1 MSAARDIRIDPTAS
15 GLRFNAVSAGYG
27 AEDIV
32 LGIDLDIRRGE
43 FIGVVGPNG
52 AGKSTLLRSVTR
64 EAEISS
70 GTVQICGVSL
80 DDLDPRHRARLAGVV
95 PQALPILFAF
105 SAREF
110 VSMGRHARLGRFE
123 HPGSADETAVERA
136 MELTDTARLADERV
150 DELSGGDLQ
159 RLTLAQA
166 LAQEPHVLLLDE
178 PTSHLDLNH
187 RLQVLDVVKMLTTE
201 GMSVLAV
208 FHDLDLAARYSDRI
222 AVVSKGRMTAV
233 GPPVEVITTEML
245 KSVFAVR
252 AVVGTEVITGGV
264 SVTPVVRD
272 EVAEATGGS
281 TVFVLGGSGAG
292 ADLMRRLSL
301 AGINVTAGALN
312 EGDIDQSV
320 AAALGVRHVTLAP
333 FDQMD
338 SEDEIRVRDLAAD
351 AELVVICDVPFGGSN
366 VGNLRAVIDADRKT
380 VIIGDSD
387 SERRDFTSGEATELM
402 KRALAEGATRVASIE
417 DAHRTICEHLGRDL
431 TS

>member
-1 MSAARDIRIDPTAS
+1 MSATCDIRIDPAAS
-15 GLRFNAVSAGYG
+15 GLRFSTVSAGDG

-32 LGIDLDIRRGE
+32 LGIDLDIERGE

-52 AGKSTLLRSVTR
+52 AGKSTLLRSVTG
-64 EAEISS
+64 EAEIGS
-70 GTVQICGVSL
+70 GTVEVCGAPL
-80 DDLDPRHRARLAGVV
+80 GDLDPRHRARLVGVV

-123 HPGSADETAVERA
+123 HPGSADEAAVDRA
-136 MELTDTARLADERV
+136 MELTDTARLASERV

-166 LAQEPHVLLLDE
+166 LAQQPNVLLLDE

-187 RLQVLDVVKMLTTE
+187 RLQVLDVVKTLTAE

-222 AVVSKGRMTAV
+222 AVVSKGRLTAV
-233 GPPVEVITTEML
+233 GPPAEVITTQML
-245 KSVFAVR
+245 KDVFAVR

-272 EVAEATGGS
+272 EVAATTAGP

-301 AGINVTAGALN
+301 AGIHVTAGALN
-312 EGDIDQSV
+312 EGDIDQAV

-333 FDQMD
+333 FDQM
-338 SEDEIRVRDLAAD
+338 SAEDDARVRDLATD

-366 VGNLRAVIDADRKT
+366 VGNLRAVVEAGCKT
-380 VIIGDSD
+380 IIIGDSD
-387 SERRDFTSGEATELM
+387 SERRDFTDGEATELM
-402 KRALAEGATRVASIE
+402 KRALADGATRVGSVE
-417 DAHRTICEHLGRDL
+417 DAHQVICEHLGKDL